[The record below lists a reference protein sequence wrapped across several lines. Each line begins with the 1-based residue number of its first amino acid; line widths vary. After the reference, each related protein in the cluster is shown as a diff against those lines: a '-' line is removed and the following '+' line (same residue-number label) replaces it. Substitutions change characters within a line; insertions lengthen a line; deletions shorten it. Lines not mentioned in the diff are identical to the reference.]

1 MRPHPACTHA
11 HASIASAAVSGMCAP
26 SIPFTP
32 CCIMQEVK
40 ASGLKPD
47 TALLNALI
55 RALGSGGLAKEAQ
68 GVFRT
73 MVCCGPVLTSSAFTC
88 PCKATLMSLWPKWG
102 SVSSEC
108 HLTNSW
114 QPRYCDSIPEHAE
127 RGRGPPAQVWG
138 ASRRRADQETYRLM
152 TRICREAGL
161 IKEALHAYRG
171 MRRHA
176 TSSPRSHSESG
187 C

>member
-1 MRPHPACTHA
+1 
-11 HASIASAAVSGMCAP
+11 
-26 SIPFTP
+26 
-32 CCIMQEVK
+32 MQEVK

-88 PCKATLMSLWPKWG
+88 PCKATLMSLWPQWG

-108 HLTNSW
+108 HLMNIW
-114 QPRYCDSIPEHAE
+114 QPR
-127 RGRGPPAQVWG
+127 
-138 ASRRRADQETYRLM
+138 
-152 TRICREAGL
+152 
-161 IKEALHAYRG
+161 
-171 MRRHA
+171 
-176 TSSPRSHSESG
+176 
-187 C
+187 